1 MFLGDKKCRIYAA
14 CSVSQ
19 TPNYKFK
26 RKEIMT
32 NEKNNMYVSNFI
44 AIGVYCWV

>member
-1 MFLGDKKCRIYAA
+1 
-14 CSVSQ
+14 
-19 TPNYKFK
+19 
-26 RKEIMT
+26 MT